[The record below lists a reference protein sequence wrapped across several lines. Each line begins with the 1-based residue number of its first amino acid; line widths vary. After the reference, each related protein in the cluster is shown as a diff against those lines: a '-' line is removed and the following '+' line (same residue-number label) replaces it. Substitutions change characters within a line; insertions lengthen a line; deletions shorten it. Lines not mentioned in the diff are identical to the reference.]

1 MRKVSQ
7 EDLDAL
13 NYLVQDGLI
22 EVVSID
28 ELGEPSYRL
37 ASEFTAEQVA
47 RTGGGVGKT
56 TLTVNLGVEAMRL
69 GQLTGIVDTDP
80 QASTTAWKRVRTA
93 ETPLVVTIAPSGL
106 DGVLKTARSRSYRSV
121 WVDSAP
127 RSNVALTES
136 ARAADY
142 AIIPILPSPADVLTA
157 YESAGIAKAAGI
169 PFGFVLNSVPAGRSQ
184 EAADSRTVLAKLGH
198 VFETEIHDRLA
209 YRRTFGAGLAIVET
223 TDLLNKP
230 GRDEVAAL
238 FTEIWSAVNG

>member
-1 MRKVSQ
+1 M
-7 EDLDAL
+7 LHW
-13 NYLVQDGLI
+13 
-22 EVVSID
+22 
-28 ELGEPSYRL
+28 LGVKTIIVLS
-37 ASEFTAEQVA
+37 
-47 RTGGGVGKT
+47 GKGGVGKT

-69 GQLTGIVDTDP
+69 GHLAGIVDTDP

-106 DGVLKTARSRSYRSV
+106 DGVLKTARSRAYRSV

-136 ARAADY
+136 ARTADY
-142 AIIPILPSPADVLTA
+142 AVIPILPSPADVLTA

-184 EAADSRTVLAKLGH
+184 EAADSRTVLTKLGH

-230 GRDEVAAL
+230 ARDEVAAL
-238 FTEIWSAVNG
+238 FAEIWSAVNG